1 MLKRIVVPLDGT
13 PLGEAVLPH
22 AAELARALGAVVEVV
37 HVVPPSFDRG
47 AGKGGPRRPVPSAM
61 MGAPAVLPQ
70 YSPSSTV
77 LGYRTDPG
85 EVDATRRYV
94 ERVAEWL
101 RAEGLEATAV
111 VVEGPEVAVEVLR
124 RVGPSDLLALAA
136 AAEPGGSR
144 VGRLVFGSISE
155 RLIHDARTP
164 VLLVRV
170 PNVPH
175 AQG

>member
-22 AAELARALGAVVEVV
+22 VAELARALGAAVEVV
-37 HVVPPSFDRG
+37 HVVPPTFDRG
-47 AGKGGPRRPVPSAM
+47 GQPGPRPMPSGM
-61 MGAPAVLPQ
+61 MGAPSVLPQ

-77 LGYRTDPG
+77 LKYRTDPS
-85 EVDATRRYV
+85 EVDSTRRYV

-111 VVEGPEVAVEVLR
+111 VVEGPDVAVEVLR
-124 RVGPSDLLALAA
+124 RVGATDLLALAA
-136 AAEPGGSR
+136 SSEPGGSR

-164 VLLVRV
+164 VLLIR
-170 PNVPH
+170 VPH

>member
-1 MLKRIVVPLDGT
+1 MSEI
-13 PLGEAVLPH
+13 E
-22 AAELARALGAVVEVV
+22 RADQA
-37 HVVPPSFDRG
+37 SRG
-47 AGKGGPRRPVPSAM
+47 PVPSAM
-61 MGAPAVLPQ
+61 MGAPSVLPQ

-77 LGYRTDPG
+77 LRYRTDPS

-101 RAEGLEATAV
+101 RHEGLAATAE
-111 VVEGPEVAVEVLR
+111 VVEGPEVATEVLK
-124 RVGPSDLLALAA
+124 RVGPNDLLALAA

-170 PNVPH
+170 PH

>member
-22 AAELARALGAVVEVV
+22 VAELARALGALVEVV
-37 HVVPPSFDRG
+37 HVVPPTIERG
-47 AGKGGPRRPVPSAM
+47 GQGTPRPVPSAM
-61 MGAPAVLPQ
+61 MGAPSVLPQ

-77 LGYRTDPG
+77 LRYRTDPS

-101 RAEGLEATAV
+101 RTEGLEATAV
-111 VVEGPEVAVEVLR
+111 VVEGPDVAVEVLR
-124 RVGPSDLLALAA
+124 RVGPTDLLALAA

-164 VLLVRV
+164 VLLIR
-170 PNVPH
+170 VPH
-175 AQG
+175 AAS

>member
-22 AAELARALGAVVEVV
+22 VAELARALGAAVEVV
-37 HVVPPSFDRG
+37 HVVPPTLARG
-47 AGKGGPRRPVPSAM
+47 KQPGPRSLPTALL
-61 MGAPAVLPQ
+61 GAPSVLPQ
-70 YSPSSTV
+70 HSPSSTV
-77 LGYRTDPG
+77 LRYRTDPS

-101 RAEGLEATAV
+101 RKEGLEASAV
-111 VVEGPEVAVEVLR
+111 VVEGPEVAAEVLK
-124 RVGPSDLLALAA
+124 RVGPTDLLALAA
-136 AAEPGGSR
+136 AASPGGSR

-170 PNVPH
+170 PH